1 MSTVQ
6 LSEYERKR
14 LDNIREN
21 EALLRNL
28 EIPQMNLKKSAP
40 TASNLKKHIPK
51 PKRKERQLPTRA
63 SNRLRGKNPD
73 EEELKRGLAAVEAD
87 GLITKRQKLETL
99 DVLNEKEHRELK
111 NLMQDALAMPN
122 TQPTVKQE
130 PGLVIESD
138 TALETRLANMKI
150 EHEWATV
157 KVTTSRITAAQFHP
171 SDTKLLACA
180 VDTEGYLGFW
190 DVQGVQEDGDPVV
203 YQYRP
208 HTSNVTDLHFI
219 PSDHSKIMT
228 SSYDGRIRTFD
239 MNKTE
244 FAEDLDL
251 EGEKYG
257 ITCFDIS
264 QDGHQVWF
272 STSDGQAVLKDK
284 RANRLTEHQLREK
297 KIGCI
302 HLNPVHQH
310 LMAAAS
316 NDRTMTIWD
325 TRMLKDQTPLESVE
339 HGYSVT
345 SSYWSPQG
353 NIIATAS
360 YDDYIR
366 LFDLGDNQKSLA
378 LKSAIRH
385 NNHTGR
391 WVTNF
396 RARWNTNKFNG
407 LDYQHLIIGNMKH
420 TTDIYSGVTGK
431 EVARLYDSDHITAIP
446 SVCQFHPTTANP
458 TILTANAG
466 GRVVCWTSPS

>member
-1 MSTVQ
+1 
-6 LSEYERKR
+6 
-14 LDNIREN
+14 
-21 EALLRNL
+21 
-28 EIPQMNLKKSAP
+28 
-40 TASNLKKHIPK
+40 
-51 PKRKERQLPTRA
+51 
-63 SNRLRGKNPD
+63 
-73 EEELKRGLAAVEAD
+73 
-87 GLITKRQKLETL
+87 
-99 DVLNEKEHRELK
+99 
-111 NLMQDALAMPN
+111 MPN
-122 TQPTVKQE
+122 TQPAIKQE
-130 PGLVIESD
+130 PGLVVESD
-138 TALETRLANMKI
+138 TALEKRLANMKI

-157 KVTTSRITAAQFHP
+157 KVTTSRITAAH
-171 SDTKLLACA
+171 KLLACA

-190 DVQGVQEDGDPVV
+190 DVQGVQDDGDPVV

-244 FAEDLDL
+244 FIEDLDL

-257 ITCFDIS
+257 ITCFDVS

-284 RANRLTEHQLREK
+284 RDNRLTEHQLREK

-302 HLNPVHQH
+302 HINPVHQH
-310 LMAAAS
+310 LLAAAS

-325 TRMLKDQTPLESVE
+325 TRMLKDQEPLESIE

-353 NIIATAS
+353 DILATAS

-366 LFDLGDNQKSLA
+366 LFDLGSDKKSLE
-378 LKSAIRH
+378 LKAAIRH

-391 WVTNF
+391 
-396 RARWNTNKFNG
+396 ARWNTNKLNG
-407 LDYQHLIIGNMKH
+407 WDYQYLVIGNMKH

-458 TILTANAG
+458 TVLTANAG
-466 GRVVCWTSPS
+466 GRVTVHHRVLVFTNTSIFFAHLLHLACKTDHVFRVGDMIFIVYQTLFSL